1 MEELAMSQLENDF
14 HATASV
20 GQFANLLIIQFRLA
34 LEFVR
39 LYRIVRLLYYIFP
52 YWTSYLIRLLI

>member
-39 LYRIVRLLYYIFP
+39 LYRIVWLLYYIFP

>member
-1 MEELAMSQLENDF
+1 MSQLENDF

-34 LEFVR
+34 LVFVR
-39 LYRIVRLLYYIFP
+39 LYRIVWLCDNIFP
-52 YWTSYLIRLLI
+52 Y